1 MRATGIVRR
10 IDELGRIVVP
20 KELRRSLRIHEGDSV
35 EIYVDPKGS
44 IVLKKYSPVAQLR
57 DVASDMAESL
67 SASSGGVALIC
78 DRDMVIAASG
88 PHSEELLGRLVGRA
102 IEKAMAEKQALMVH
116 FSGGGDASGILAS
129 AGPDSVAMIS
139 AAIAPIV
146 ADGDAVGAVV
156 VGTTSNDSTVGGLE
170 EGLAVTAA
178 GYLARQVA

>member
-44 IVLKKYSPVAQLR
+44 VVLKKYSPVAQLKA
-57 DVASDMAESL
+57 VADDMAESL

-78 DRDMVIAASG
+78 DRDTVISASG
-88 PHSEELLGRLVGRA
+88 PHEEGLRDRRIGRA
-102 IEKAMAEKQALMVH
+102 IEKAIVEKQPLMVH
-116 FSGGGDASGILAS
+116 FSGGGDASSILANE
-129 AGPDSVAMIS
+129 GPNSIAMIS

-146 ADGDAVGAVV
+146 AEGDPVGAVV
-156 VGTTSNDSTVGGLE
+156 VGTTSSDRTVGDLE
-170 EGLAVTAA
+170 ESLAVTAA

>member
-44 IVLKKYSPVAQLR
+44 VVLKKYSPVAQLK

-67 SASSGGVALIC
+67 SSSSGDVALIC
-78 DRDMVIAASG
+78 DRDTVVAASG
-88 PHSEELLGRLVGRA
+88 PHKEELLGRRVGRA
-102 IEKAMAEKQALMVH
+102 VEKAMVEKQALMVH
-116 FSGGGDASGILAS
+116 FSGGGDASSILANE
-129 AGPDSVAMIS
+129 GPDSIAMIS
-139 AAIAPIV
+139 AAIAPII
-146 ADGDAVGAVV
+146 ADGDSVGAVI
-156 VGTTSNDSTVGGLE
+156 VGTTSNDSTVGDLE
-170 EGLAVTAA
+170 ESLAITAA